1 MIPLNVTKT
10 NSQTSFQIKCL
21 CVSFINVW
29 KMFLYLRT
37 CVLLRVCYYMC
48 DTACALSSYI
58 WGRLVLDRLF
68 DVRFLTRVFGW
79 GMIGWRGR
87 AGLWGRWEG
96 LLIRPTGFCGSMA
109 GLWGLAK
116 RELNFFFPP
125 SSESERSS
133 SVRKTVLNK
142 VVLYQQPAKTIW
154 DKYSLKNITF
164 INKPKMYDTCVNFH
178 LNTFLLDII
187 FILKFPKLFIFKWHF
202 WPGWCHSPS

>member
-1 MIPLNVTKT
+1 MISSSFESENNLGCFLNSSYETVKCDKNKLT
-10 NSQTSFQIKCL
+10 NKFSDQMFVCL
-21 CVSFINVW
+21 FYQCMKVVFIPTY
-29 KMFLYLRT
+29 M
-37 CVLLRVCYYMC
+37 CVLLRVCYHMGV
-48 DTACALSSYI
+48 TAGASLSYI

-87 AGLWGRWEG
+87 AGIWGRWEG

-133 SVRKTVLNK
+133 SVRKTILNK
-142 VVLYQQPAKTIW
+142 VVL
-154 DKYSLKNITF
+154 
-164 INKPKMYDTCVNFH
+164 
-178 LNTFLLDII
+178 
-187 FILKFPKLFIFKWHF
+187 
-202 WPGWCHSPS
+202 